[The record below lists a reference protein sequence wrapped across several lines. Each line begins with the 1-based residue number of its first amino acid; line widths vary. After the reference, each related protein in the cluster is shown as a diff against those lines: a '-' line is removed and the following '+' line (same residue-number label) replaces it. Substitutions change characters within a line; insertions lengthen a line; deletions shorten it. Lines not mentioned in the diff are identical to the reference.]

1 MQGLKV
7 QEIEIGKE
15 RAVIVPQRTWRRLLE
30 LLEDKEDVRL
40 YDEAKAKPAGTTIE
54 HDELLRRLG
63 RSPLRYL
70 RGRAGLTQA
79 ELAKKAGLTQS
90 FIAKVEASEKKL
102 SETSRRKLARAL
114 GVPEARLVW

>member
-30 LLEDKEDVRL
+30 LLEDREDIRL
-40 YDEAKAKPAGTTIE
+40 YDEAKAKPAGSTVE

-79 ELAKKAGLTQS
+79 ELARKAGLTQS
-90 FIAKVEASEKKL
+90 FIAKVEANEKKL

-114 GVPEARLVW
+114 GVPEAKLSW

>member
-15 RAVIVPQRTWRRLLE
+15 RAVIVPQKTWRRLLDM
-30 LLEDKEDVRL
+30 LEEKEDLRL
-40 YDEAKAKPAGTTIE
+40 YDEAKAKPAGTTLE
-54 HDELLRRLG
+54 HDELCRRLG

-79 ELAKKAGLTQS
+79 KLAKKAGLTQS

-102 SETSRRKLARAL
+102 SETSRQKLARVL
-114 GVPEARLVW
+114 GVSEAKLSW